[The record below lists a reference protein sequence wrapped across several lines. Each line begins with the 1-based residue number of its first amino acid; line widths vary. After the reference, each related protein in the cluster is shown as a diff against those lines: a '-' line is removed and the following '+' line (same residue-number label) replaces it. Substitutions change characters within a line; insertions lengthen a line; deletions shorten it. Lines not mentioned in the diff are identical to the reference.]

1 MEKQKLRKLIT
12 VFTVISI
19 IITIVNIGFNCL
31 LPKYLAYKLNFKAD
45 EASSIGI
52 IGGADGPTSIFLAA
66 GQSSYYFT
74 IILLLLSIA
83 GIIYLFITR
92 KTVK

>member
-1 MEKQKLRKLIT
+1 MKNQRLRKLIT

-19 IITIVNIGFNCL
+19 LLTIISIGFNCL
-31 LPKYLAYKLNFKAD
+31 LPNYLAFKFNFKTE

-66 GQSSYYFT
+66 GQSSFYFT
-74 IILLLLSIA
+74 IIFLLLSIV
-83 GIIYLFITR
+83 GILYLSLTR
-92 KTVK
+92 KTIK